1 MAGAVHQNDI
11 ENNPK
16 IPEMQQI
23 AIRCVLAAELAY
35 KNAEQINAAVTD
47 QWGVCDDDDDDD
59 DAISIYHDY

>member
-23 AIRCVLAAELAY
+23 AIRSVLVSELAY
-35 KNAEQINAAVTD
+35 ENEDQIKAAVTN
-47 QWGVCDDDDDDD
+47 QWGVCDD